1 MCSFTRWQCF
11 LICIKQPQTNVLA
24 TLLITSCYLKHLK
37 WPKLNCM
44 RTLFLSALL
53 YLQSNLTPFALAL
66 YLCHSH
72 SISST
77 DYKQDGKFLDPFTL
91 QFVFDALLLFG
102 NFMIFSVC
110 FFPFS
115 LSLSSLRSVGVF
127 SFD

>member
-1 MCSFTRWQCF
+1 MAQIELYANT
-11 LICIKQPQTNVLA
+11 
-24 TLLITSCYLKHLK
+24 
-37 WPKLNCM
+37 
-44 RTLFLSALL
+44 FLSALL

-110 FFPFS
+110 VFSRS
-115 LSLSSLRSVGVF
+115 LSLSLHSVRSVSSLLIEQAFIEF
-127 SFD
+127 SLA